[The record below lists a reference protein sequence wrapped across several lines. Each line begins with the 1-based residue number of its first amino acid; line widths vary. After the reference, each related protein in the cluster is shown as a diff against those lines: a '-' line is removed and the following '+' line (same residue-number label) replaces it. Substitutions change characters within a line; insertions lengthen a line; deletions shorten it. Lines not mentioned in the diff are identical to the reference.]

1 MLTDRQISQ
10 YVKIP
15 NTPIIDERG
24 NMAREWVYFFNDI
37 GRAVDESIQANLSE
51 MTKTLLESADTAV
64 LSLQAVPVQITTDI
78 SLDSVPVIQQT
89 NVDSGFDN
97 RLDVDPIALATFAAI
112 NKDTDYVTYYKNII
126 DGSVIDNGG
135 EPPQS
140 TDIDYLAYYILAKG

>member
-1 MLTDRQISQ
+1 MLTDSQISQ

-15 NTPIIDERG
+15 NTPIIDERS

-37 GRAVDESIQANLSE
+37 GRAVDESIQAQLGE

-89 NVDSGFDN
+89 HVDSGFDDS
-97 RLDVDPIALATFAAI
+97 LDVDPIALATFAAI
-112 NKDTDYVTYYKNII
+112 NNDTDYVTYYKNII
-126 DGSVIDNGG
+126 DGSVIDNCG

-140 TDIDYLAYYILAKG
+140 TDINFLAYYILAKG